1 MGAFPSSG
9 ELLGGNMNR
18 KVRNILIAVGIVIL
32 ILVIVPFL
40 IPVNQFKPTIEAKA
54 SAALGRQVQLGD
66 LSLSLLTGSL
76 SADNL
81 AVSDDPK
88 FSQTPFLTAK
98 AVRVGVAMMP
108 LIFSRALNITSVTI
122 KDPQV
127 TLLHNPAGQWNY
139 SSIGGAAAHTAN
151 TQAPQQNTGS
161 SELSVEKLSLEN
173 GTIIVGYVGNPK
185 RTTYDH
191 VNVEAS
197 NISTHSKF
205 PVSVS
210 ADLPGGGK
218 FKLDGNAGPLDAADA
233 ALTPVDAKLTA
244 SSLNLGSTGF
254 IEPNTG
260 LGGLLDLD
268 ASLTSAQGQAE
279 TKGNAKLSKAL
290 FIQGG
295 SPSSVPLVV
304 DFDTKYDLA
313 KQSGTINGTT
323 LKISG
328 ATAQVSGTYNN
339 SGENTIV
346 NVKVD
351 GQNMPAKDLAA
362 FLPAVGIRLPN
373 GASIESGTL
382 SENLTM
388 AGPTTNLVTSGN
400 AGIFSVKLAGF
411 DLGSKMSSISAIT
424 GLKSGKDLEIEKM
437 TSNLRMTRDGL
448 RADNFIAVLP
458 AFGQIVGAGTIDAK
472 NDLDFKMAATLKSGI
487 ANVANPTGALTSVLG
502 GGASGGCKNGV
513 TVPFK
518 IEGTTAD
525 PKFVPDVGG
534 VAAGMLKTQLGC
546 AGSGMTGAKNLNPTN
561 LNPTNLNPTDATK
574 SLGGLF
580 KKPKP

>member
-1 MGAFPSSG
+1 MD
-9 ELLGGNMNR
+9 R
-18 KVRNILIAVGIVIL
+18 KVRNILIAVGIVIV
-32 ILVIVPFL
+32 ILAIVPFL

-54 SAALGRQVQLGD
+54 SAALGRQVQMGN
-66 LSLSLLTGSL
+66 LSLSLFTGSL

-81 AVSDDPK
+81 AVADDPK
-88 FSQTPFLTAK
+88 FGQTPFLTAK

-139 SSIGGAAAHTAN
+139 SSIGGTAANAAN
-151 TQAPQQNTGS
+151 NQAQQNNSS

-173 GTIIVGYVGNPK
+173 GTIVVGYVGNPK

-218 FKLDGNAGPLDAADA
+218 FKLDGNAGPLDATDA

-313 KQSGTINGTT
+313 KQSGTLNGTT

-328 ATAQVSGTYNN
+328 ATAQISGTYNN

-388 AGPTTNLVTSGN
+388 AGPTTNLVTSGT

-424 GLKSGKDLEIEKM
+424 GLKSGKDLDIEKM
-437 TSNLRMTRDGL
+437 TANLRMTRDGL
-448 RADNFIAVLP
+448 RADNFIAILP
-458 AFGQIVGAGTIDAK
+458 AFGQIVGAGAIDAK
-472 NDLDFKMAATLKSGI
+472 NNLDFKMAATLKSGI

-502 GGASGGCKNGV
+502 GGSSGCKNGV

-534 VAAGMLKTQLGC
+534 VAAGLLKTQLGC
-546 AGSGMTGAKNLNPTN
+546 AGSGLTGAKN

>member
-1 MGAFPSSG
+1 
-9 ELLGGNMNR
+9 MNR
-18 KVRNILIAVGIVIL
+18 KVRNILIAVVVVIV

-88 FSQTPFLTAK
+88 FGQTPFLTAK
-98 AVRVGVAMMP
+98 SVRVGVAMMP

-139 SSIGGAAAHTAN
+139 SSIGGATAN
-151 TQAPQQNTGS
+151 TANNQNNSS

-218 FKLDGNAGPLDAADA
+218 FKLDGTAGPLDATDA

-268 ASLTSAQGQAE
+268 ASLTSTQGQAE

-295 SPSSVPLVV
+295 SASSVPLVV

-313 KQSGTINGTT
+313 KQSGTLNGTT

-424 GLKSGKDLEIEKM
+424 GLKSGKDLDIEKM

-472 NDLDFKMAATLKSGI
+472 NNLDFKMAATLKSGI

-502 GGASGGCKNGV
+502 GGSSGCKNGV

-546 AGSGMTGAKNLNPTN
+546 AGSGLAGAKNLNPTN

>member
-1 MGAFPSSG
+1 MD
-9 ELLGGNMNR
+9 R
-18 KVRNILIAVGIVIL
+18 KVRNILIAVGIVIV

-54 SAALGRQVQLGD
+54 SAALGRQVQMGN

-76 SADNL
+76 SAENL
-81 AVSDDPK
+81 AVGDDPK

-98 AVRVGVAMMP
+98 GVRVGVAMMP

-139 SSIGGAAAHTAN
+139 SSIGGAAANTAN
-151 TQAPQQNTGS
+151 NQAAQQDNS
-161 SELSVEKLSLEN
+161 SSDLSINKLSLEN

-191 VNVEAS
+191 VTVEAS
-197 NISTHSKF
+197 NISTRGKF

-218 FKLDGNAGPLDAADA
+218 FKLDGNAGPLDATDA
-233 ALTPVDAKLTA
+233 ALTPVDAKISA

-268 ASLTSAQGQAE
+268 ATLTSAQGQAE

-295 SPSSVPLVV
+295 SASSAPLLL
-304 DFDTKYDLA
+304 DFNTKYDLA
-313 KQSGTINGTT
+313 KQSGTVHGTT
-323 LKISG
+323 LKIGG

-339 SGENTIV
+339 AGENTIV

-351 GQNMPAKDLAA
+351 GQNMPAKDLGA

-400 AGIFSVKLAGF
+400 AGIFSVRLAGF
-411 DLGSKMSSISAIT
+411 DLGSKMASISALT

-458 AFGQIVGAGTIDAK
+458 ALGQIVGAGTIDAK
-472 NDLDFKMAATLKSGI
+472 NNLDFKMAATLKSGAV
-487 ANVANPTGALTSVLG
+487 ANVANPTGALSQVMG
-502 GGASGGCKNGV
+502 GGSSGCKSGV

-534 VAAGMLKTQLGC
+534 VAAGMLKSQLGC
-546 AGSGMTGAKNLNPTN
+546 AGSGVAGAKN

-574 SLGGLF
+574 ALGGLF

>member
-1 MGAFPSSG
+1 MD
-9 ELLGGNMNR
+9 R
-18 KVRNILIAVGIVIL
+18 KLRNILIAVGIVIVM
-32 ILVIVPFL
+32 LVIVPFL
-40 IPVNQFKPTIEAKA
+40 IPVNQFKPTIESKA
-54 SAALGRQVQLGD
+54 SAALGRQVQMGN
-66 LSLSLLTGSL
+66 LSLSLFTGSL
-76 SADNL
+76 SAENL
-81 AVSDDPK
+81 VIGDDPK

-98 AVRVGVAMMP
+98 GVKVGVAMMP

-139 SSIGGAAAHTAN
+139 SSIGGAAANTAN
-151 TQAPQQNTGS
+151 NQAAQQNTS
-161 SELSVEKLSLEN
+161 QSDLAIHKLSLEN

-191 VNVEAS
+191 VTVEAS
-197 NISTHSKF
+197 DISTRTKF

-218 FKLDGNAGPLDAADA
+218 FKLDGNAGPLDATDA

-268 ASLTSAQGQAE
+268 ATLTSAQGQAE

-295 SPSSVPLVV
+295 SPSSTPVVV

-313 KQSGTINGTT
+313 KQSGVLNGTA
-323 LKISG
+323 LKIGG

-339 SGENTIV
+339 AGESTIL
-346 NVKVD
+346 NVKLD

-362 FLPAVGIRLPN
+362 FLPAIGIHLPN

-382 SENLTM
+382 SENLSM
-388 AGPTTNLVTSGN
+388 AGPSTNLVTSGN
-400 AGIFSVKLAGF
+400 AGIFNVKLAGF
-411 DLGSKMSSISAIT
+411 DLGSKMSSISALT
-424 GLKSGKDLEIEKM
+424 GLKSGKDLDIEKM

-458 AFGQIVGAGTIDAK
+458 AMGQIVGAGTIDAK
-472 NDLDFKMAATLKSGI
+472 NDLDFKMAATLQSGM
-487 ANVANPTGALTSVLG
+487 ANVANPTGALSKAMG
-502 GGASGGCKNGV
+502 GGSGGCKSGV

-534 VAAGMLKTQLGC
+534 VAAGMLKSQLGC
-546 AGSGMTGAKNLNPTN
+546 AGSSVSGVKNLAPTN
-561 LNPTNLNPTDATK
+561 LNPSNAT
-574 SLGGLF
+574 SAVGGLF

>member
-1 MGAFPSSG
+1 
-9 ELLGGNMNR
+9 MNR
-18 KVRNILIAVGIVIL
+18 KLRNILIVVGIVIV
-32 ILVIVPFL
+32 ILLIVPFL

-54 SAALGRQVQLGD
+54 SAALGRQVQMGN

-76 SADNL
+76 SAENL
-81 AVSDDPK
+81 VVGDDPK

-98 AVRVGVAMMP
+98 GVRVGVAMMP

-139 SSIGGAAAHTAN
+139 SSIGGAANTAN
-151 TQAPQQNTGS
+151 NQTAQQNNNPS
-161 SELSVEKLSLEN
+161 DLSINKLSLEN

-197 NISTHSKF
+197 NISARSKF

-218 FKLDGNAGPLDAADA
+218 FKLDGNAGPLDATDA
-233 ALTPVDAKLTA
+233 ALTPVDAKITA

-268 ASLTSAQGQAE
+268 ATLTSAQGQAE

-290 FIQGG
+290 LIKGG

-313 KQSGTINGTT
+313 KQSGVLTGTT
-323 LKISG
+323 LKIGG

-339 SGENTIV
+339 AGENTIV
-346 NVKVD
+346 NVKVE

-362 FLPAVGIRLPN
+362 FLPAIGIHLPN
-373 GASIESGTL
+373 GASLESGTL

-400 AGIFSVKLAGF
+400 AGIFNVKLAGF
-411 DLGSKMSSISAIT
+411 DLGSKMSSISALT

-437 TSNLRMTRDGL
+437 TANLRMTRDGL

-472 NDLDFKMAATLKSGI
+472 NNLDFKMAATLKSGI

-502 GGASGGCKNGV
+502 GGSSGCKNGV

-546 AGSGMTGAKNLNPTN
+546 AGSGLTGAKNLNPMNPTN
-561 LNPTNLNPTDATK
+561 LNPTNPA
-574 SLGGLF
+574 SAIGGLF

>member
-1 MGAFPSSG
+1 
-9 ELLGGNMNR
+9 
-18 KVRNILIAVGIVIL
+18 
-32 ILVIVPFL
+32 
-40 IPVNQFKPTIEAKA
+40 
-54 SAALGRQVQLGD
+54 
-66 LSLSLLTGSL
+66 
-76 SADNL
+76 
-81 AVSDDPK
+81 
-88 FSQTPFLTAK
+88 
-98 AVRVGVAMMP
+98 
-108 LIFSRALNITSVTI
+108 VTI

-139 SSIGGAAAHTAN
+139 SSIGGAAANTAN
-151 TQAPQQNTGS
+151 NQAAQQNNS
-161 SELSVEKLSLEN
+161 SSDLSINKLSLEN
-173 GTIIVGYVGNPK
+173 GTIVVGYVGNPK

-191 VNVEAS
+191 VTVEAS
-197 NISTHSKF
+197 NISTRGKF

-218 FKLDGNAGPLDAADA
+218 FKLDGNAGPLDATDA
-233 ALTPVDAKLTA
+233 ALTPVDAKISA

-268 ASLTSAQGQAE
+268 ATLTSAHGQAE

-295 SPSSVPLVV
+295 SPSSVPLLL
-304 DFDTKYDLA
+304 DFNTKYDLA
-313 KQSGTINGTT
+313 KQSGTVHGTT
-323 LKISG
+323 LKIGG

-339 SGENTIV
+339 AGENTIV

-400 AGIFSVKLAGF
+400 AGIFNVRLVGF
-411 DLGSKMSSISAIT
+411 DLGSKMSSISALT

-437 TSNLRMTRDGL
+437 TANLRMTRDGL

-472 NDLDFKMAATLKSGI
+472 NNLDFKMAATLKSGAI

-502 GGASGGCKNGV
+502 GGGSSGCKNGV

-546 AGSGMTGAKNLNPTN
+546 AGSSVSGVKNLNPTN
-561 LNPTNLNPTDATK
+561 LNPSNPAAAI
-574 SLGGLF
+574 GGLF

>member
-1 MGAFPSSG
+1 MDASPSSG
-9 ELLGGNMNR
+9 ELVGGYMKR
-18 KVRNILIAVGIVIL
+18 KLRNILIAVGIVIA
-32 ILVIVPFL
+32 ILAIVPFL

-54 SAALGRQVQLGD
+54 SAALGRQVQMGN
-66 LSLSLLTGSL
+66 LSLSLFTCSL
-76 SADNL
+76 SAENL

-88 FSQTPFLTAK
+88 FGQTPFLTAK

-139 SSIGGAAAHTAN
+139 SSIGGAAANTAN
-151 TQAPQQNTGS
+151 NQAPQQSNGS

-173 GTIIVGYVGNPK
+173 GPIIAGYVGNPK

-197 NISTHSKF
+197 SISTHGKF

-218 FKLDGNAGPLDAADA
+218 FKVEGSAGPLDATDA
-233 ALTPVDAKLTA
+233 ALTPADAKITA

-268 ASLTSAQGQAE
+268 ASLVSAQGQAE

-290 FIQGG
+290 FILGG
-295 SPSSVPLVV
+295 SPSSAPLVV
-304 DFDTKYDLA
+304 DFATKYDLS
-313 KQSGTINGTT
+313 KQSGTLHGTT
-323 LKISG
+323 LKIGG

-339 SGENTIV
+339 AGENTIV
-346 NVKVD
+346 NIKIK
-351 GQNMPAKDLAA
+351 GQNMPAKDVAA
-362 FLPAVGIRLPN
+362 FLPAIGIHLPN
-373 GASIESGTL
+373 GATIESGTV

-388 AGPTTNLVTSGN
+388 AGPTTNLVTSGT
-400 AGIFSVKLAGF
+400 AGVFNVRLAGF
-411 DLGSKMSSISAIT
+411 DLGSKMSSISALT

-437 TSNLRMTRDGL
+437 TANLRMTRDGL
-448 RADNFIAVLP
+448 RADNFIAILP
-458 AFGQIVGAGTIDAK
+458 AFGQLVGAGTIDAK
-472 NDLDFKMAATLKSGI
+472 NNLDFKMAATLKNGS
-487 ANVANPTGALTSVLG
+487 ANVANPTGALSQVLG
-502 GGASGGCKNGV
+502 GGSSGCKSGV

-534 VAAGMLKTQLGC
+534 VAAGMLKSQLGC
-546 AGSGMTGAKNLNPTN
+546 AGSGVTGVKNLTPTN
-561 LNPTNLNPTDATK
+561 LNPADATK

>member
-1 MGAFPSSG
+1 MD
-9 ELLGGNMNR
+9 R

-54 SAALGRQVQLGD
+54 SAALGRQVQMGN
-66 LSLSLLTGSL
+66 LSLSLFTGSL

-81 AVSDDPK
+81 AVADDPK
-88 FSQTPFLTAK
+88 FGQTPFLTAK

-139 SSIGGAAAHTAN
+139 SSIGGAAANTAN
-151 TQAPQQNTGS
+151 NQAAPQNNSS

-197 NISTHSKF
+197 SISTHSKF

-218 FKLDGNAGPLDAADA
+218 FKLDGNAGPLDATDA

-313 KQSGTINGTT
+313 KQSGALNGTT

-328 ATAQVSGTYNN
+328 ANAQVSGTYNN
-339 SGENTIV
+339 AGENTIV

-388 AGPTTNLVTSGN
+388 AGPTTNLVTSGT

-424 GLKSGKDLEIEKM
+424 GLKSGKDLDIEKM
-437 TSNLRMTRDGL
+437 TANLRMTRDGL
-448 RADNFIAVLP
+448 RADNFIAILP

-472 NDLDFKMAATLKSGI
+472 NNLDFKMAATLKSGI

-502 GGASGGCKNGV
+502 GGSSGCKNGV

-546 AGSGMTGAKNLNPTN
+546 AGSGLTGAKNLNPTN
-561 LNPTNLNPTDATK
+561 LNPTNPTSAI
-574 SLGGLF
+574 GGLF

>member
-1 MGAFPSSG
+1 MD
-9 ELLGGNMNR
+9 R

-54 SAALGRQVQLGD
+54 SAALGRQVQMGN
-66 LSLSLLTGSL
+66 LSLSLFTGSL

-81 AVSDDPK
+81 AVADDPK
-88 FSQTPFLTAK
+88 FGQTPFLTAK

-139 SSIGGAAAHTAN
+139 SSIGGAAANTAN
-151 TQAPQQNTGS
+151 NQAAPQNNSS

-197 NISTHSKF
+197 SISTHSKF

-218 FKLDGNAGPLDAADA
+218 FKLDGNAGPLDATDA

-313 KQSGTINGTT
+313 KQSGALNGTT

-328 ATAQVSGTYNN
+328 ANAQVSGTYNN
-339 SGENTIV
+339 AGENTIV

-388 AGPTTNLVTSGN
+388 AGPTTNLVTSGT

-424 GLKSGKDLEIEKM
+424 GLKSGKDLDIEKM
-437 TSNLRMTRDGL
+437 TANLRMTRDGL
-448 RADNFIAVLP
+448 RADNFIAILP

-472 NDLDFKMAATLKSGI
+472 NNLDFKMAATLKSGI

-502 GGASGGCKNGV
+502 GGSSGCKNGV

-546 AGSGMTGAKNLNPTN
+546 AGSGLTGAKNLNPTN
-561 LNPTNLNPTDATK
+561 LNPTNLNPTNPTSAI
-574 SLGGLF
+574 GGLF

>member
-1 MGAFPSSG
+1 
-9 ELLGGNMNR
+9 MNR
-18 KVRNILIAVGIVIL
+18 KVRNILIAVGIVIV

-54 SAALGRQVQLGD
+54 SAALGRQVQLGN

-76 SADNL
+76 SAENL
-81 AVSDDPK
+81 SVSDDPK

-98 AVRVGVAMMP
+98 GVRVGVAMMP

-139 SSIGGAAAHTAN
+139 SSISGAAANTAN
-151 TQAPQQNTGS
+151 NQAAQQNNGS
-161 SELSVEKLSLEN
+161 SDLSISKLSLEN

-191 VNVEAS
+191 VKVEAS
-197 NISTHSKF
+197 DISTRGKF
-205 PVSVS
+205 PLSIS

-218 FKLDGNAGPLDAADA
+218 FKVEGNAGPLDATDA

-290 FIQGG
+290 FILGG

-313 KQSGTINGTT
+313 KQSGTLHGTT
-323 LKISG
+323 LKIVG

-339 SGENTIV
+339 AGENTIV

-373 GASIESGTL
+373 GASIGSGTL

-400 AGIFSVKLAGF
+400 VGIFSVRLVGF
-411 DLGSKMSSISAIT
+411 DLGSKMSSISALT
-424 GLKSGKDLEIEKM
+424 GLKSGKDLDIEKM

-458 AFGQIVGAGTIDAK
+458 AFGQIVGAGTVDAK
-472 NDLDFKMAATLKSGI
+472 NNLDFKMAATLKSGV
-487 ANVANPTGALTSVLG
+487 ANVANPTGALSQVMG
-502 GGASGGCKNGV
+502 GGSSGCKSGV

-534 VAAGMLKTQLGC
+534 VAAGMVKSQLGC
-546 AGSGMTGAKNLNPTN
+546 AGSGVTGVKNLAPTN
-561 LNPTNLNPTDATK
+561 LNPADATK

>member
-1 MGAFPSSG
+1 MD
-9 ELLGGNMNR
+9 R
-18 KVRNILIAVGIVIL
+18 KLRNILIVVGIVIL

-54 SAALGRQVQLGD
+54 SAALGRPVQMGN

-76 SADNL
+76 SAENL
-81 AVSDDPK
+81 VVGDDPK

-98 AVRVGVAMMP
+98 GVRVGVAMMP
-108 LIFSRALNITSVTI
+108 LIFSRALNITRVTI

-139 SSIGGAAAHTAN
+139 SSIGGAAANTAN
-151 TQAPQQNTGS
+151 NQATQQSNGS
-161 SELSVEKLSLEN
+161 SDLSINKLSLEN

-191 VNVEAS
+191 VKVEAS
-197 NISTHSKF
+197 NISTRGKF

-218 FKLDGNAGPLDAADA
+218 FKVDGNAGPLDATDA
-233 ALTPVDAKLTA
+233 ALTPVEAKLTA
-244 SSLNLGSTGF
+244 NSLNLGSTGF

-268 ASLTSAQGQAE
+268 ASLTSAEGQAE

-290 FIQGG
+290 FIKGG
-295 SPSSVPLVV
+295 APSSVPLVV

-313 KQSGTINGTT
+313 KQSGALHGTT
-323 LKISG
+323 LKIGG
-328 ATAQVSGTYNN
+328 ANAQVSGTYNN
-339 SGENTIV
+339 AGENTIV
-346 NVKVD
+346 TVKVE
-351 GQNMPAKDLAA
+351 GQNMPARDLAA
-362 FLPAVGIRLPN
+362 FLPAVGIHLPN

-388 AGPTTNLVTSGN
+388 AGPTTNLVTSGAVGVFN
-400 AGIFSVKLAGF
+400 VRLAGF
-411 DLGSKMSSISAIT
+411 DLGSKMSSISALT
-424 GLKSGKDLEIEKM
+424 GLKSGKDLEIEKI
-437 TSNLRMTRDGL
+437 TANLRMTRDGL

-458 AFGQIVGAGTIDAK
+458 AFGQIVGAGTIDA
-472 NDLDFKMAATLKSGI
+472 NNHLDFKMAATLKSGI
-487 ANVANPTGALTSVLG
+487 ANVANPTGALSQVLG
-502 GGASGGCKNGV
+502 GGSSGCKSGV

-518 IEGTTAD
+518 IAGTTAD
-525 PKFVPDVGG
+525 PQFVPDVGG
-534 VAAGMLKTQLGC
+534 VAAGMLKSQLGC
-546 AGSGMTGAKNLNPTN
+546 AGSSVTGVTGAKGLNPGN
-561 LNPTNLNPTDATK
+561 AA
-574 SLGGLF
+574 SSIGGLF

>member
-1 MGAFPSSG
+1 
-9 ELLGGNMNR
+9 MNR
-18 KVRNILIAVGIVIL
+18 KVRNILIAVAIVIV

-54 SAALGRQVQLGD
+54 SAALGRQVQMGN

-76 SADNL
+76 SAENL
-81 AVSDDPK
+81 AVGDDPK

-98 AVRVGVAMMP
+98 GVRVGVAMMP

-139 SSIGGAAAHTAN
+139 SSIGGAAANTAN
-151 TQAPQQNTGS
+151 NQAAQQNNS
-161 SELSVEKLSLEN
+161 SSDLAIEKLSLQN
-173 GTIIVGYVGNPK
+173 GTIIVGYVGNSK

-191 VNVEAS
+191 VTVEAS
-197 NISTHSKF
+197 NISTHGKF

-218 FKLDGNAGPLDAADA
+218 FKLDGNAGPLDATDA

-268 ASLTSAQGQAE
+268 ATLTSAQGQAE

-290 FIQGG
+290 LILGG

-313 KQSGTINGTT
+313 KQSGTLHGTT
-323 LKISG
+323 LKIGG

-339 SGENTIV
+339 AGENTIV

-362 FLPAVGIRLPN
+362 FLPAIGIRLPN

-400 AGIFSVKLAGF
+400 AGIFNVRLVGF
-411 DLGSKMSSISAIT
+411 DLGSKMSSISALT
-424 GLKSGKDLEIEKM
+424 GLKSGKDLDIEKM
-437 TSNLRMTRDGL
+437 TANLRMTRDGL

-472 NDLDFKMAATLKSGI
+472 NNLDFKMAATLKSGV
-487 ANVANPTGALTSVLG
+487 ANVANPTGALSQVMG
-502 GGASGGCKNGV
+502 GGSSGCKNGV

-546 AGSGMTGAKNLNPTN
+546 AGSGVAGVKNLNPTN
-561 LNPTNLNPTDATK
+561 LNPADATK

>member
-1 MGAFPSSG
+1 MD
-9 ELLGGNMNR
+9 R
-18 KVRNILIAVGIVIL
+18 KLRNILIAVGIVIV

-54 SAALGRQVQLGD
+54 SAALGRQVQLGN

-76 SADNL
+76 SAENL
-81 AVSDDPK
+81 VIGDDPK

-98 AVRVGVAMMP
+98 GVRVGVAMMP
-108 LIFSRALNITSVTI
+108 LIFSRTLDITSVTI

-139 SSIGGAAAHTAN
+139 SSIGGAAANTAN
-151 TQAPQQNTGS
+151 NQAAQQNNS
-161 SELSVEKLSLEN
+161 SSDLSINKLSLEN
-173 GTIIVGYVGNPK
+173 GGIIVGYVGNPK
-185 RTTYDH
+185 RTSYDH
-191 VNVEAS
+191 VTVEAS
-197 NISTHSKF
+197 NISTRGKF

-218 FKLDGNAGPLDAADA
+218 FKLDGNAGPLDASDA
-233 ALTPVDAKLTA
+233 ALTPVDAKISA

-268 ASLTSAQGQAE
+268 ATLTSAQGQAE

-295 SPSSVPLVV
+295 SPSSVPLLL
-304 DFDTKYDLA
+304 DFNTKYDLA
-313 KQSGTINGTT
+313 KQSGTVHGTT
-323 LKISG
+323 LKIGG

-339 SGENTIV
+339 AGENTIV

-400 AGIFSVKLAGF
+400 AGIFSVRLAGF
-411 DLGSKMSSISAIT
+411 DLGSKMSSISALT

-437 TSNLRMTRDGL
+437 TANLRMTRDGL

-472 NDLDFKMAATLKSGI
+472 NDLDFKMAATLKSGAI
-487 ANVANPTGALTSVLG
+487 ADVANPTGALSQVMG
-502 GGASGGCKNGV
+502 GGSSGCKSGV

-546 AGSGMTGAKNLNPTN
+546 AGSGVTGAKNLNPTN
-561 LNPTNLNPTDATK
+561 LNPTDATK
-574 SLGGLF
+574 ALGGLF

>member
-1 MGAFPSSG
+1 
-9 ELLGGNMNR
+9 MNP
-18 KVRNILIAVGIVIL
+18 KLRNILIVVGIVIF
-32 ILVIVPFL
+32 ILLIVPFL

-54 SAALGRQVQLGD
+54 SAALGRQVQLGN
-66 LSLSLLTGSL
+66 LSLSLFTGSL
-76 SADNL
+76 SAENL
-81 AVSDDPK
+81 VVGDDPK

-98 AVRVGVAMMP
+98 GVRVGVAMMP

-139 SSIGGAAAHTAN
+139 SSIGGAAAN
-151 TQAPQQNTGS
+151 NQAAQQNNNPS
-161 SELSVEKLSLEN
+161 DLSINKLSLEN

-191 VNVEAS
+191 VKVEAS
-197 NISTHSKF
+197 NISARSKF

-218 FKLDGNAGPLDAADA
+218 FKLDGNAGPLDATDA
-233 ALTPVDAKLTA
+233 ALTPVDAKITA

-313 KQSGTINGTT
+313 KQSGTLHGTT
-323 LKISG
+323 LKIVG

-339 SGENTIV
+339 AGENTIV
-346 NVKVD
+346 NVKVE

-362 FLPAVGIRLPN
+362 FLPAIGIRLPN

-411 DLGSKMSSISAIT
+411 DLGSKMSSISALT

-437 TSNLRMTRDGL
+437 TANLRMTRDGL

-502 GGASGGCKNGV
+502 GGSSGCKNGV

-525 PKFVPDVGG
+525 PRFVPDVGG

-546 AGSGMTGAKNLNPTN
+546 AGSGLTGAKNLNPTN
-561 LNPTNLNPTDATK
+561 LNPTNPA
-574 SLGGLF
+574 SAIGGLF

>member
-1 MGAFPSSG
+1 MD
-9 ELLGGNMNR
+9 R

-54 SAALGRQVQLGD
+54 SAALGRQVQMGN
-66 LSLSLLTGSL
+66 LSLSLFTGSL

-81 AVSDDPK
+81 AVADDPK
-88 FSQTPFLTAK
+88 FGQTPFLTAK

-139 SSIGGAAAHTAN
+139 SSIGGAAANTAN
-151 TQAPQQNTGS
+151 NQAAPPQNNSS

-173 GTIIVGYVGNPK
+173 GTIVVGYVGNPK
-185 RTTYDH
+185 RNTYDH

-197 NISTHSKF
+197 SISTHSKF

-218 FKLDGNAGPLDAADA
+218 FKLDGNAGPLDATDA

-254 IEPNTG
+254 IAPNTG

-313 KQSGTINGTT
+313 KQSGALNGTT

-328 ATAQVSGTYNN
+328 ANAQVSGTYNN
-339 SGENTIV
+339 AGENTIV

-388 AGPTTNLVTSGN
+388 AGPTTNLVTSGT

-424 GLKSGKDLEIEKM
+424 GLKSGKDLDIEKM
-437 TSNLRMTRDGL
+437 TANLRMTRDGL
-448 RADNFIAVLP
+448 RADNFIAILP

-472 NDLDFKMAATLKSGI
+472 NNLDFKMAATLKSGI

-502 GGASGGCKNGV
+502 GGSSGCKNGV

-534 VAAGMLKTQLGC
+534 VAAGI
-546 AGSGMTGAKNLNPTN
+546 
-561 LNPTNLNPTDATK
+561 
-574 SLGGLF
+574 
-580 KKPKP
+580 

>member
-1 MGAFPSSG
+1 MD
-9 ELLGGNMNR
+9 R
-18 KVRNILIAVGIVIL
+18 KLRNILIAVGIVIV

-40 IPVNQFKPTIEAKA
+40 IPVNQFKPTIESKA
-54 SAALGRQVQLGD
+54 STALGRQVQMGN

-76 SADNL
+76 SAENL
-81 AVSDDPK
+81 VVGDDPK

-98 AVRVGVAMMP
+98 GVRVGVAMMP

-139 SSIGGAAAHTAN
+139 SSIGGAATNTAN
-151 TQAPQQNTGS
+151 NQAAQQNNGS
-161 SELSVEKLSLEN
+161 SDLSIEKLSLEN

-185 RTTYDH
+185 RSTYDH
-191 VNVEAS
+191 VKAEAS
-197 NISTHSKF
+197 NISTRGKF

-218 FKLDGNAGPLDAADA
+218 FKVEGNAGPLDATDA
-233 ALTPVDAKLTA
+233 ALTPVDAKITA

-268 ASLTSAQGQAE
+268 ASLVSAQGQAE

-295 SPSSVPLVV
+295 SPSSAPLVV
-304 DFDTKYDLA
+304 DFGTKYDLA
-313 KQSGTINGTT
+313 KQSGTLQGTT
-323 LKISG
+323 LKIGG
-328 ATAQVSGTYNN
+328 ATTQISGTYNN
-339 SGENTIV
+339 AGENTIV
-346 NVKVD
+346 NVKVE

-362 FLPAVGIRLPN
+362 FLPAIGIHLPN

-382 SENLTM
+382 SENLNM

-411 DLGSKMSSISAIT
+411 DLGSKMSSISALT
-424 GLKSGKDLEIEKM
+424 GLKSGNDLEIEKM

-472 NDLDFKMAATLKSGI
+472 NNLDFKMAATLQSGI
-487 ANVANPTGALTSVLG
+487 ANVANPTGALSKVMG
-502 GGASGGCKNGV
+502 GGSGGCKSGV

-534 VAAGMLKTQLGC
+534 VAAGMLKSQLGC
-546 AGSGMTGAKNLNPTN
+546 AGSSVSGVKNLNPSN
-561 LNPTNLNPTDATK
+561 LNPSDAAGA
-574 SLGGLF
+574 LGGLF
-580 KKPKP
+580 KKPKPKP

>member
-1 MGAFPSSG
+1 MD
-9 ELLGGNMNR
+9 R

-54 SAALGRQVQLGD
+54 SAALGRQVQMGN
-66 LSLSLLTGSL
+66 LSLSLFTGSL

-81 AVSDDPK
+81 AVADDPK
-88 FSQTPFLTAK
+88 FGQTPFLTAK

-139 SSIGGAAAHTAN
+139 SSIGGAAANTAN
-151 TQAPQQNTGS
+151 NQAAPPQNNSS

-173 GTIIVGYVGNPK
+173 GTIVVGYVGNPK
-185 RTTYDH
+185 RNTYDH

-197 NISTHSKF
+197 AISTHSKF

-218 FKLDGNAGPLDAADA
+218 FKLDGNAGPLNAADA

-313 KQSGTINGTT
+313 KQSGALNGTT

-328 ATAQVSGTYNN
+328 ANAQVSGTYNN
-339 SGENTIV
+339 AGENTIV

-388 AGPTTNLVTSGN
+388 AGPTTNLVTSGT

-424 GLKSGKDLEIEKM
+424 GLKSGKDLDIEKM
-437 TSNLRMTRDGL
+437 TANLRMTRDGL
-448 RADNFIAVLP
+448 RADNFIAILP

-472 NDLDFKMAATLKSGI
+472 NNLDFKMAATLKSGI

-502 GGASGGCKNGV
+502 GGSSGCKNGV

-546 AGSGMTGAKNLNPTN
+546 AGSGVTGAKN

>member
-1 MGAFPSSG
+1 MGASPSSG

-18 KVRNILIAVGIVIL
+18 KVRNILIAVVIVIV

-54 SAALGRQVQLGD
+54 SAALGRQVQLGS

-88 FSQTPFLTAK
+88 FGQTPFLTAK

-139 SSIGGAAAHTAN
+139 SSIGGAAANTAN
-151 TQAPQQNTGS
+151 NQAPQQNNSS

-218 FKLDGNAGPLDAADA
+218 FKVDGNAGPLDATDA

-313 KQSGTINGTT
+313 KQSGTLNGTT

-373 GASIESGTL
+373 GASIETGTL

-388 AGPTTNLVTSGN
+388 AGPTTNLVTSGT

-424 GLKSGKDLEIEKM
+424 GLKSGKDLDIEKM

-487 ANVANPTGALTSVLG
+487 ANVANPTGALTSALG
-502 GGASGGCKNGV
+502 GGSGGCKNGV

-546 AGSGMTGAKNLNPTN
+546 AGSGLTGAKNLNPTN
-561 LNPTNLNPTDATK
+561 LNPTNPA
-574 SLGGLF
+574 SAIGGLF

>member
-1 MGAFPSSG
+1 MD
-9 ELLGGNMNR
+9 R
-18 KVRNILIAVGIVIL
+18 KVRNILIAVGIVIV
-32 ILVIVPFL
+32 ILAIVPFL

-54 SAALGRQVQLGD
+54 SAALGRQVQMGN
-66 LSLSLLTGSL
+66 LSLSLFTGSL

-81 AVSDDPK
+81 AVADDPK
-88 FSQTPFLTAK
+88 FGQTPFLTAK

-139 SSIGGAAAHTAN
+139 SSIGGTAANAAN
-151 TQAPQQNTGS
+151 NQAQQNNSS

-173 GTIIVGYVGNPK
+173 GTIVVGYVGNPK

-218 FKLDGNAGPLDAADA
+218 FKLDGNAGPLDATDA

-313 KQSGTINGTT
+313 KQSGTLNGTT

-328 ATAQVSGTYNN
+328 ATAQISGTYNN

-362 FLPAVGIRLPN
+362 FLPAVGIRLPS

-388 AGPTTNLVTSGN
+388 AGPTTNLVTSGT

-424 GLKSGKDLEIEKM
+424 GLKSGKDLDIEKM
-437 TSNLRMTRDGL
+437 TANLRMTRDGL
-448 RADNFIAVLP
+448 RADNFIAILP
-458 AFGQIVGAGTIDAK
+458 AFGQIVGAGAIDAK
-472 NDLDFKMAATLKSGI
+472 NNLDFKMAATLKSGI

-502 GGASGGCKNGV
+502 GGSSGCKNGV

-546 AGSGMTGAKNLNPTN
+546 AGSGLMGAKNLNPTN

>member
-1 MGAFPSSG
+1 MD
-9 ELLGGNMNR
+9 R
-18 KVRNILIAVGIVIL
+18 KLRNILIAVGIVIV

-40 IPVNQFKPTIEAKA
+40 IPVNQFKPTIESKA
-54 SAALGRQVQLGD
+54 STALGRQVQMGN

-76 SADNL
+76 SAENL
-81 AVSDDPK
+81 VVGDDPK

-98 AVRVGVAMMP
+98 GVRVGVAMMP

-139 SSIGGAAAHTAN
+139 SSIGGAATNTAN
-151 TQAPQQNTGS
+151 NQAAQQNNGS
-161 SELSVEKLSLEN
+161 SDLSIEKLSLEN

-185 RTTYDH
+185 RSTYDH
-191 VNVEAS
+191 VKAEAS
-197 NISTHSKF
+197 NISTRGKF

-218 FKLDGNAGPLDAADA
+218 FKVEGNAGPLDATDA
-233 ALTPVDAKLTA
+233 ALTPVDAKITA

-268 ASLTSAQGQAE
+268 ASLVSAQGQAE

-295 SPSSVPLVV
+295 SPSSAPLVV
-304 DFDTKYDLA
+304 DFGTKYDLA
-313 KQSGTINGTT
+313 KQSGTLHGTT
-323 LKISG
+323 LKIGG
-328 ATAQVSGTYNN
+328 ATTQISGTYNN
-339 SGENTIV
+339 AGENTIV
-346 NVKVD
+346 NVKVE

-362 FLPAVGIRLPN
+362 FLPAIGIHLPN

-382 SENLTM
+382 SENLNM

-411 DLGSKMSSISAIT
+411 DLGSKMSSISALT

-472 NDLDFKMAATLKSGI
+472 NNLDFKMAATLQSGI
-487 ANVANPTGALTSVLG
+487 ANVANPTGALSKVMG
-502 GGASGGCKNGV
+502 GGSGGCK
-513 TVPFK
+513 
-518 IEGTTAD
+518 
-525 PKFVPDVGG
+525 
-534 VAAGMLKTQLGC
+534 
-546 AGSGMTGAKNLNPTN
+546 SGAVQ
-561 LNPTNLNPTDATK
+561 D
-574 SLGGLF
+574 
-580 KKPKP
+580 

>member
-1 MGAFPSSG
+1 
-9 ELLGGNMNR
+9 MNR
-18 KVRNILIAVGIVIL
+18 KVRNILIAVGIVIV

-54 SAALGRQVQLGD
+54 SAALGRQVQLGN

-76 SADNL
+76 SAENL

-98 AVRVGVAMMP
+98 GVRVGVAMMP
-108 LIFSRALNITSVTI
+108 LIFSRVLNITSVTI

-139 SSIGGAAAHTAN
+139 SSIGGAAANTAN
-151 TQAPQQNTGS
+151 NQAAQQNNGS
-161 SELSVEKLSLEN
+161 SDLSISKLSLEN
-173 GTIIVGYVGNPK
+173 GTIVVGYVGNPK

-191 VNVEAS
+191 VKVEAS
-197 NISTHSKF
+197 DISTRGKF
-205 PVSVS
+205 PLSIS

-218 FKLDGNAGPLDAADA
+218 FKVEGNAGPLDATDA

-290 FIQGG
+290 FILGG

-313 KQSGTINGTT
+313 KQSGTLHGTM
-323 LKISG
+323 LKIAG

-339 SGENTIV
+339 AGENTIV

-373 GASIESGTL
+373 GASIGSGTL

-400 AGIFSVKLAGF
+400 AGIFSVRLVGF
-411 DLGSKMSSISAIT
+411 DLGSKMSSISALT
-424 GLKSGKDLEIEKM
+424 GLKSGKDLDIEKM

-458 AFGQIVGAGTIDAK
+458 AFGQIVGAGTVDAK
-472 NDLDFKMAATLKSGI
+472 NNLDFKMAATLKSGV
-487 ANVANPTGALTSVLG
+487 ANVANPTGALSQVMG
-502 GGASGGCKNGV
+502 GGSSGCKSGV

-534 VAAGMLKTQLGC
+534 VAAGMLKSQLGC
-546 AGSGMTGAKNLNPTN
+546 AGSGLTGAKNLNPTN
-561 LNPTNLNPTDATK
+561 LNPADATK

>member
-1 MGAFPSSG
+1 MD
-9 ELLGGNMNR
+9 R

-54 SAALGRQVQLGD
+54 SAALGRQVQMGN
-66 LSLSLLTGSL
+66 LSLSLFTGSL

-81 AVSDDPK
+81 AVADDPK
-88 FSQTPFLTAK
+88 FGQTPFLTAK

-139 SSIGGAAAHTAN
+139 SSIGGAAANTAN
-151 TQAPQQNTGS
+151 NQAAPPQNNSS

-173 GTIIVGYVGNPK
+173 GTIVVGYVGNPK
-185 RTTYDH
+185 RNTYDH

-197 NISTHSKF
+197 AISTHSKF

-218 FKLDGNAGPLDAADA
+218 FKLDGNAGPLNAADA

-254 IEPNTG
+254 IAPNTG

-313 KQSGTINGTT
+313 KQSGALNGTT

-328 ATAQVSGTYNN
+328 ANAQVSGTYNN
-339 SGENTIV
+339 AGENTIV

-388 AGPTTNLVTSGN
+388 AGPTTNLVTSGT

-424 GLKSGKDLEIEKM
+424 GLKSGKDLDIEKM
-437 TSNLRMTRDGL
+437 TANLRMTRDGL
-448 RADNFIAVLP
+448 RADNFIAILP

-472 NDLDFKMAATLKSGI
+472 NNLDFKMAATLKSGI

-502 GGASGGCKNGV
+502 GGSSGCKNGV

-546 AGSGMTGAKNLNPTN
+546 AGSGVTGAKN

>member
-1 MGAFPSSG
+1 
-9 ELLGGNMNR
+9 MNR
-18 KVRNILIAVGIVIL
+18 KVRNILIAVVIVIVIL
-32 ILVIVPFL
+32 AIVPFL

-88 FSQTPFLTAK
+88 FGQTPFLTAK

-139 SSIGGAAAHTAN
+139 SSIGGAAANTAN
-151 TQAPQQNTGS
+151 QAPQQNNSS

-173 GTIIVGYVGNPK
+173 GTIIVGYVGNAK

-218 FKLDGNAGPLDAADA
+218 FKLDGNAGPLDATDA

-268 ASLTSAQGQAE
+268 ASLTSSQGQAE

-313 KQSGTINGTT
+313 KQSGTLNGTT

-346 NVKVD
+346 NAKVD

-373 GASIESGTL
+373 GASIENGTL

-400 AGIFSVKLAGF
+400 AGIFSVKLVGF

-424 GLKSGKDLEIEKM
+424 GLKSGKDLDIEKM

-448 RADNFIAVLP
+448 RADNFVAILP

-472 NDLDFKMAATLKSGI
+472 NNLDFKMAATLKSGI
-487 ANVANPTGALTSVLG
+487 ANVANPTGALTSALG
-502 GGASGGCKNGV
+502 GGSSGCKNGV

-534 VAAGMLKTQLGC
+534 VAAGMLKSQLGC
-546 AGSGMTGAKNLNPTN
+546 AGSGVTGVKNLNPTN
-561 LNPTNLNPTDATK
+561 LNPTNLNPTNPTSAI
-574 SLGGLF
+574 GGLF